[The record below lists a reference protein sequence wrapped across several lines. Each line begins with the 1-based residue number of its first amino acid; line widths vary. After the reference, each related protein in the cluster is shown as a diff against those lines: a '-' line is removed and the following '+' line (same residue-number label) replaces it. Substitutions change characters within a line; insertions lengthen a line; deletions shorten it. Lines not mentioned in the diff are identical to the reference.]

1 MTLSIPIA
9 VSTGSLY
16 PLPTL
21 ESIQNLNKLG
31 LREIELTLQ
40 PDEFHLTFER
50 TLRMPILTEL
60 IRLVQAEK
68 LRVRSIHAPAIFHAH
83 ANHLWARRQYL
94 LHAIEVC
101 SKLGASI
108 LVLHPLHLLLH
119 QEIALEY
126 LSGNGTSL
134 AFALLPG
141 AYEIIDRAHA
151 ATVTLAMENIQDW
164 VDEVFFNTPANMS
177 RFLRDIDHPAIGCTL
192 DLMHA
197 QFPGVVDEF
206 VSSLSG
212 DIVNIHAADLF
223 PPAKRAA
230 IGKGIIDWQH
240 LVPRL
245 QALPNLRQIT
255 VELSN
260 PQAGD
265 ITGSVKLL
273 SDLMS

>member
-1 MTLSIPIA
+1 MARSIPIA
-9 VSTGSLY
+9 VTTGSLY

-21 ESIQNLNKLG
+21 DSIQVIKKLG
-31 LREIELTLQ
+31 LQEIELTLQ
-40 PDEFHLTFER
+40 PAEFHLTFER
-50 TLRMPILTEL
+50 TLRMPILPEL
-60 IRLVQAEK
+60 IRLVKEKK
-68 LRVRSIHAPAIFHAH
+68 LRIRSIHAPAIFHSH
-83 ANHLWARRQYL
+83 TNNLWARRQYL

-101 SKLGASI
+101 RQLGAGI

-126 LSGNGTSL
+126 LSGNGTGLNS
-134 AFALLPG
+134 AMLPG
-141 AYEIIDRAHA
+141 VLEVIEKAQSANVI
-151 ATVTLAMENIQDW
+151 LAMENIQDW
-164 VDEVFFNTPANMS
+164 VDEIFFNTPENMS
-177 RFLRDIDHPAIGCTL
+177 RFLRDINHPSIGCTL

-197 QFPGVVDEF
+197 QFPGVLDEF
-206 VSSLSG
+206 VSTLSS

-260 PQAGD
+260 PQPDD
-265 ITGSVKLL
+265 ITESIKLL
-273 SDLMS
+273 SDLMT